1 MAKRIIQENY
11 TFTPS
16 TRTIVISNRFLRREQ
31 LLLITNVTTNTVIYN
46 FSDTSL
52 TASSFVATTTANV
65 ETTTIVLTY
74 NTTSMSASDKLSIL
88 VEETNET
95 IQPAEA
101 YIDPVQKMRVS
112 TPQSMI
118 DTDFEYGVQPTK
130 WETVNLMNNRPS
142 AFFDPTAPI
151 TFTGISGGGANRTV
165 TVTLNTT
172 TGIIAGNPIYIQDS
186 TDPICNGYFVI
197 NSVVASTNFTYIVS
211 TTTTVGSIFDAT
223 KTYIYNTIPYTGAG
237 IAVSTTATAAFI
249 QNGTEITCV
258 TKDAHGLSIGD
269 AIMVCNTTA
278 ATSNPPNGAWF
289 VRRTPNSNTFIFDV
303 INAPVG
309 NITAQASGSGL
320 TVNTTVDS
328 AGRIIGLI
336 INAAGTLYAVG
347 DIVVITGSIANAR
360 AKITAIIPSA
370 TGSLVGSV
378 NGIQINDPGTGYSA
392 ASAVAT
398 TLIQSGGSLYVR
410 PWGSAIHRPFD
421 GGVYFTAGLPYH
433 GNQLIRQTRRYFRYQ
448 SGKGIQFSTGSNMC
462 TPFIVDSLTAVGTTI
477 TVTTKFPHN
486 LFVGANIRV
495 SGADQSPYNGVYNV
509 TAVTP
514 TTFNY
519 IAGSAP
525 AVSPATGNGIT
536 VQPNT
541 WFGAT
546 IRLGMFDNQNGFYF
560 EYDGQTLAAVR
571 RSSTAQLA
579 GYVSQL
585 GCGEQLVRGIG
596 CRWATQLNPGDFI
609 VIRGMSYTVLGIDS
623 DNQMTIY
630 PDYRGSAIVPP
641 TQCIISRTDI
651 LRTPQSSW
659 NIDRMDGTGE
669 SGFNIDINKM
679 QMWYI
684 DYTWYGAGAIRWGF
698 RTQRGTVL
706 YAHRLAHGN
715 NMTEAYM
722 RTGNLPGRYEVST
735 IAPFTRLTATLT
747 NTTTATMDVVSTTG
761 FPSSGTLI
769 VSQSANVGGII
780 EYVTYNGRTATQ
792 FQNLVRAVVTA
803 TGPQGLFN
811 AGGTSTAFTFAF
823 TASSYPSVS
832 YYSPQCSNTI
842 SHWGSSVIMDG
853 RYDDDKNI
861 VFIAGMTT
869 ALSNIGAGATAPLL
883 SIRIAPSVDN
893 GLTGLLGQRELIN
906 RMQLTL
912 RSTGIQTAG
921 TNFLVTGR
929 LNTRISGG
937 TQAAFQPVGGSSL
950 SQVCYHFAN
959 NTVSG
964 GEVTFGAFT
973 SPGVNVLDLSV
984 VRDLGNSILG
994 GGQTLVYPANDL
1006 NKYPDGPDI
1015 LTLVVTNT
1023 GGVTSNSAIAR
1034 IGWTE
1039 AQA

>member
-46 FSDTSL
+46 FSDTAL
-52 TASSFVATTTANV
+52 TASAFSASTSGNV
-65 ETTTIVLTY
+65 ESTTIVLTY

-95 IQPAEA
+95 FQPAEA

-142 AFFDPTAPI
+142 GFYDPTAPI
-151 TFTGISGGGANRTV
+151 VFTGISGGGANRTV

-172 TGIIAGNPIYIQDS
+172 TGIIAGNPVYIQDS
-186 TDPICNGYFVI
+186 TDPICNGYFVV
-197 NSVVASTNFTYIVS
+197 NSVSAGVNFTYIVS
-211 TTTTVGSIFDAT
+211 TTTTVGNIFDAT
-223 KTYIYNTIPYTGAG
+223 KTYIFNTIPYTGAG
-237 IAVSTTATAAFI
+237 IAVSTTATAAFTA
-249 QNGTEITCV
+249 NGTEITCV

-289 VRRTPNSNTFIFDV
+289 VRRTPNSTTFLFDV

-320 TVNTTVDS
+320 TLNTTVDS
-328 AGRIIGLI
+328 SGRIINLT
-336 INAAGTLYAVG
+336 INVAGTLYAVG
-347 DIVVITGSIANAR
+347 DIVSISGSNVSAR
-360 AKITAIIPSA
+360 AKVTAIIPSA
-370 TGSLVGSV
+370 TGSLVGAV
-378 NGIQINDPGTGYSA
+378 NGIQINDPGSGGYSS

-433 GNQLIRQTRRYFRYQ
+433 GNILIRQTRRYFRYQ

-462 TPFIVDSLTAVGTTI
+462 APFIIDSLTASGTAV
-477 TVTTKFPHN
+477 TVNTKFPHN
-486 LFVGANIRV
+486 LFNGANIRV
-495 SGADQSPYNGVYNV
+495 SGADQSSYNGVFNV
-509 TAVTP
+509 TFLTP
-514 TTFNY
+514 TSFTY
-519 IAGSAP
+519 TAGSAP
-525 AVSPATGNGIT
+525 AVTPATGNIT

-560 EYDGQTLAAVR
+560 EYDGQTLYAVR
-571 RSSTAQLA
+571 RSSTTQLA

-585 GCGEQLVRGIG
+585 GCGEQVVRGIN

-609 VIRGMSYTVLGIDS
+609 VIRGMSYTVLGVDS

-630 PDYRGSAIVPP
+630 PDYRGSGIVPP

-684 DYTWYGAGAIRWGF
+684 DYTWYGAGTIRWGF

-722 RTGNLPGRYEVST
+722 RTGNLPARYEVST

-761 FPSSGTLI
+761 FPNTGTLI
-769 VSQSANVGGII
+769 VSQAQNIGGII
-780 EYVTYNGRTATQ
+780 EYINYSGRTATQ
-792 FQNLVRAVVTA
+792 FQNLVRAIVTA
-803 TGPQGLFN
+803 TGPQGLFSG
-811 AGGTSTAFTFAF
+811 GGTSTAFTFAF

-842 SHWGSSVIMDG
+842 AHWGSSVIMDG
-853 RYDDDKNI
+853 RYDDDKNL

-869 ALSNIGAGATAPLL
+869 ALSNIGAGVTAPLL
-883 SIRIAPSVDN
+883 SIRVAPSVDN

-929 LNTRISGG
+929 LNARITGG
-937 TQAAFQPVGGSSL
+937 TQVAFQPVGGSSL
-950 SQVCYHFAN
+950 SQVCYHSSGQ
-959 NTVSG
+959 TISG
-964 GEVTFGAFT
+964 GEITFGAFT
-973 SPGVNVLDLSV
+973 SPGVNVLDLTV

-1015 LTLVVTNT
+1015 LTLAVQNT